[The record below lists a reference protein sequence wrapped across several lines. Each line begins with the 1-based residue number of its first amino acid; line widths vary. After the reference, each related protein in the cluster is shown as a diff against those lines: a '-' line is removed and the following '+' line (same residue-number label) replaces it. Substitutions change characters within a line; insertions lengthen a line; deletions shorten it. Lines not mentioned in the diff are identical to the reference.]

1 MSTNGK
7 PARRDTTRND
17 AQPRF
22 RARLRSTLVAAFV
35 LLSVLPIALAM
46 FVAVERTSAQAEQQV
61 VNQLDSIAET
71 KEQAIR
77 ADLADSHSILEGVI
91 ADPVSYSDVVTL
103 LTMSAPD
110 ESLRGTVATRFEAM
124 LAVQEAFSEF
134 FLYDPEGTIFVSTE
148 PVQVDK
154 VVRQKPYYAPSLQG
168 VQIQTPF
175 YELQSETLTMVAS
188 RPVFDETGQLVGV
201 LAGRLSPGAF
211 AEIMTQRVGL
221 GETGETYL
229 VSLENNYLVTPSRF
243 EGYPLLRAYH
253 SAGIDN
259 ALAGLD
265 GTASYVNYR
274 DQPVIGAYRWLPDVQ
289 LGLVAEMEQA
299 EAFRAV
305 RQSTQTSILVAA
317 LAAFIAANIGLFVAL
332 RITRP
337 IAELTTVTRQLSEG
351 NLAARTQVRLR
362 NEIGELGSTFNTMAA
377 QLQTTLRKLEE
388 SVKEARTAT
397 AMAREA
403 NRVKSEFLAT
413 MSHELRTPLNA
424 IIGFAEILLAGMAG
438 ELSEQHKHKI
448 TRIHLNS
455 KRLLDLIND
464 LLDLAKIE
472 AGRVEVL
479 RDPFSPIQLAATLE
493 AEMESLAEQKG
504 LAFNISVDSS
514 LPPTLIGDT
523 ARLEQ
528 ATSNLLSNAF
538 KFTHRGRVELRLSAN
553 GDRSWSVVVSDT
565 GIGIPPH
572 ALEYI
577 FDEFRQVDTGSQR
590 AYGGSGLGL
599 AITRNLAR
607 VMGGEV
613 HVSSTLGEGSTFT
626 ITLPLIVPEDVA
638 VEMAYESL

>member
-1 MSTNGK
+1 M
-7 PARRDTTRND
+7 
-17 AQPRF
+17 
-22 RARLRSTLVAAFV
+22 LV
-35 LLSVLPIALAM
+35 
-46 FVAVERTSAQAEQQV
+46 
-61 VNQLDSIAET
+61 
-71 KEQAIR
+71 
-77 ADLADSHSILEGVI
+77 
-91 ADPVSYSDVVTL
+91 
-103 LTMSAPD
+103 
-110 ESLRGTVATRFEAM
+110 
-124 LAVQEAFSEF
+124 VQEAFSEF
-134 FLYDPEGTIFVSTE
+134 FLYDTEGTIAVSTN
-148 PVQVDK
+148 PVQVGK
-154 VVRQKPYYAPSLQG
+154 VVRQKPYFEPSLQG

-175 YELQSETLTMVAS
+175 YELQSENLTVVAS
-188 RPVFDETGQLVGV
+188 RPVFNDAGQLVGV
-201 LAGRLSPGAF
+201 LAGRLSPGTF
-211 AEIMTQRVGL
+211 ATIMTQRVGL

-243 EGYPLLRAYH
+243 EGYPLLRAYR
-253 SAGIDN
+253 SEGIDN
-259 ALAGLD
+259 ALAGNG
-265 GTASYVNYR
+265 GTASYTNYR
-274 DQPVIGAYRWLPDVQ
+274 EQPVIGAYRWLPDLQV
-289 LGLVAEMEQA
+289 GLVAEMDQA
-299 EAFRAV
+299 EAFGGV
-305 RQSTQTSILVAA
+305 RQATQASILVAT
-317 LAAFIAANIGLFVAL
+317 LAAFVAASIGLIIAL

-337 IAELTTVTRQLSEG
+337 ITELTRVTRELSEG
-351 NLAARTQVRLR
+351 NLAARTHITLR
-362 NEIGELGSTFNTMAA
+362 NEIGELGSGFNTMAA
-377 QLQTTLRKLEE
+377 QLQTTLQRLEE

-424 IIGFAEILLAGMAG
+424 IIGFAEILLAGMVG
-438 ELSEQHKHKI
+438 ELSEKHKHKI

-479 RDPFSPIQLAATLE
+479 REQFSPVQLAATLE

-504 LAFNISVDSS
+504 LTFNVSVDSS
-514 LPPTLIGDT
+514 LPPTLIGDP
-523 ARLEQ
+523 ARIEQ

-538 KFTHRGRVELRLSAN
+538 KFTHHGNVTLKLSAN
-553 GDRSWSVVVSDT
+553 GDRSWSVGVVDS

-626 ITLPLIVPEDVA
+626 ITLPLVVPQDVPA
-638 VEMAYESL
+638 EMAL